1 VYAVTDHRNL
11 FLTLRNRP
19 VTVLVLPPGPKASS
33 LGTGRGGDNEV
44 RRPATP
50 IRTTTVVGSLRPREF
65 TPNHA
70 VAQKFTGHMTG
81 RSAGTRATL
90 LTKE

>member
-1 VYAVTDHRNL
+1 MYAVTDHRNL

-19 VTVLVLPPGPKASS
+19 VTVSGLSSGPKASS

-50 IRTTTVVGSLRPREF
+50 TRTTAVVGSLRPREF
-65 TPNHA
+65 TPKHT
-70 VAQKFTGHMTG
+70 VAQKFTGRMTG
-81 RSAGTRATL
+81 CSAGTRATL